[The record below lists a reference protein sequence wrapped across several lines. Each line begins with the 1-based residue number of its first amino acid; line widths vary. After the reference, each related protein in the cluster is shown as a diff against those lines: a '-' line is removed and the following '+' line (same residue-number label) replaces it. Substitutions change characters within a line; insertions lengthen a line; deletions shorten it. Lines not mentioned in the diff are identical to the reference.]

1 MIASLYHDTGTT
13 LTRLANAVID
23 ERKQATFTADTDW
36 EVTHYGVMEVAG
48 GPSMLSPLPEPT
60 TVKENN
66 SLTLDLR
73 EVTFTFTK
81 YEWPDVIGVED
92 LK

>member
-13 LTRLANAVID
+13 LTRLANAVIN
-23 ERKQATFTADTDW
+23 ERKQATFTADADW
-36 EVTHYGVMEVAG
+36 EVTHYGVMETVG

-60 TVKENN
+60 TVKQDN

-73 EVTFTFTK
+73 QVTFEFTK
-81 YEWPDVIGVED
+81 VDWPDVIALED
-92 LK
+92 

>member
-13 LTRLANAVID
+13 LTRLANAVIN

-36 EVTHYGVMEVAG
+36 EVTHYGVMETVG

-60 TVKENN
+60 TVKQDN

-73 EVTFTFTK
+73 QVTFEFTK
-81 YEWPDVIGVED
+81 VDWPDVIALED
-92 LK
+92 